1 MTVSGTTHS
10 RGRGHLIKENDNGF
24 LPVTYNLGTSGNR
37 GNFYRDL
44 SLFTD
49 RFRPALEEYAGAD
62 VFLFMEYI
70 RRHESETP
78 RYYSEYLI
86 EPLIAGVLW
95 TGYGGAARKS
105 SSLVTAA
112 SSFLYKIR
120 RIHPSVKRAA
130 DALRGRAINMMI
142 DGSPESSDGEHLTL
156 KRLVRLIRWLSA
168 SGDFREE
175 SIRLARW
182 IPFLKALSGD
192 RCTELL
198 GRWERCARLFEYEAG
213 KILSPYTSRVN
224 GFRENVPSLYRNRE
238 NRIFCGRSE
247 AEYHLNMF
255 CAEILN
261 REYKKD
267 FDSTREKIVLLP
279 ACMRGGNARNCKAI
293 AAGTV
298 IRCARC
304 NSACGICRITSVL
317 EKYGVATSIIPHS
330 SDFTKFLK
338 NWENSGTTGLV
349 GVACVLNLLT
359 GGYEMRRLGI
369 PSQCVFLDF
378 SGCAKHWGGCD
389 TATDLSLQRLFEILE
404 ITT

>member
-1 MTVSGTTHS
+1 MTVSGMTHS
-10 RGRGHLIKENDNGF
+10 RGHFIKENDNGF
-24 LPVTYNLGTSGNR
+24 FPVTYNLVTSGNR
-37 GNFYRDL
+37 GDFYRDL

-49 RFRPALEEYAGAD
+49 RFRPILEEYAGTE
-62 VFLFMEYI
+62 VSLYMEYI
-70 RRHESETP
+70 LRYESEIP
-78 RYYSEYLI
+78 RCFSEYLI

-95 TGYGGAARKS
+95 NGYGGAARKS

-112 SSFLYKIR
+112 SLFLYKIR

-130 DALRGRAINMMI
+130 DALRGRAIGMMI
-142 DGSPESSDGEHLTL
+142 DGSPEPSGGEPLTL
-156 KRLVRLIRWLSA
+156 ERFIRLVRWLSA

-182 IPFLKALSGD
+182 IPFLKTLSGE
-192 RCTELL
+192 RRTEIF
-198 GRWERCARLFEYEAG
+198 GRWERCARLFEDEAG
-213 KILSPYTSRVN
+213 KILSPYTNRVD
-224 GFRENVPSLYRNRE
+224 GFREKVPSLYRNRE
-238 NRIFCGRSE
+238 NRIFCGRSV

-267 FDSTREKIVLLP
+267 FDSTSEKIVLLP
-279 ACMRGGNARNCKAI
+279 ACMRGGNARRCKAV

-304 NSACGICRITSVL
+304 NNACGICRITSAL
-317 EKYGVATSIIPHS
+317 AKYGISTSIIPHS

-378 SGCAKHWGGCD
+378 SGCARHWGGGD

-404 ITT
+404 ITK